1 MRYISTRGRVQ
12 PVGFLDAVM
21 MGLADDGGLLIPES
35 IPDVSDRLE
44 DWRSLDYRQLALEVM
59 RPFIGDIPHGELA
72 ALIERTYGQAF
83 QPDVAP
89 LVQVGDLFVLEL
101 WHGPTLAFKDVA
113 LQFLGNLFEYVLARR
128 GGRLNILGA
137 TSGDTGS
144 AAICGCR
151 GRDGIDVF
159 MMHPHE
165 RISEIQ
171 YRQMTTV
178 ADANV
183 HNIAV
188 KGSFDDCQRIMK
200 QLASDLDF
208 KRHYSLGAVNS
219 VNWARVL
226 AQTVYYFKGVLDV
239 QAATGARAVR
249 VAVPTG
255 NFGNILA
262 GWYAKQMGAPIS
274 QLILATN
281 ENDILA
287 RYFNTGEYSLGRVHQ
302 TLAPAM
308 DIQVASNFE
317 RYLYYRLGC
326 DAARLRELMNRFAQS
341 GAIRPEPDVV
351 GQVDP
356 DIEAGAATRREI
368 LAAIARCYEAH
379 GYLLDPHTA
388 CGFSVAQARV
398 PAVAK
403 ADGSAEGDRADPLLC
418 LATAHPAKFP
428 DAIAQAIGK
437 NVARHPR
444 IDALMDLPTRCEVL
458 PNDPEAVRALII
470 ESVKAP

>member
-12 PVGFLDAVM
+12 PIGFMDAVM

-35 IPDVSDRLE
+35 IPDVSARMD
-44 DWRSLDYRQLALEVM
+44 DWRGLDYRQLALEVM
-59 RPFIGDIPHGELA
+59 RLFIADMPHGDLK

-83 QPDVAP
+83 RPEVAP
-89 LVQVGDLFVLEL
+89 TVQVGDLFVLEL

-113 LQFLGNLFEYVLARR
+113 LQFLGNLFEYILHNR

-151 GRDGIDVF
+151 GRDGIEVF
-159 MMHPHE
+159 MMHPHG
-165 RISEIQ
+165 RISDIQ

-178 ADANV
+178 ADENV

-188 KGSFDDCQRIMK
+188 EGSFDDCQRIMK

-208 KRHYSLGAVNS
+208 KREYSLGAVNS

-226 AQTVYYFKGVLDV
+226 AQTVYYFKGVFDV
-239 QAATGARAVR
+239 QARTGAEAVR

-274 QLILATN
+274 QLVLATN
-281 ENDILA
+281 DNDILA
-287 RYFNTGEYSLGRVHQ
+287 RFFDTGEYALGEVHQ

-326 DAARLRELMNRFAQS
+326 DATRLRDLMRQFAET
-341 GAIRPEPDVV
+341 GAMRPEPGAV

-356 DIEAGAATRREI
+356 DIEGGAATREEI
-368 LAAIARCYEAH
+368 LSAIRRCYEAH
-379 GYLLDPHTA
+379 GYLPDPHTA
-388 CGFSVAQARV
+388 CGFSVSEALI
-398 PAVAK
+398 PAAVG
-403 ADGSAEGDRADPLLC
+403 ADGSARGVHADPLLC
-418 LATAHPAKFP
+418 MATAHPAKFP
-428 DAIAQAIGK
+428 DAIAEAVGK
-437 NVARHPR
+437 DIARHPE
-444 IDALMDLPTRCEVL
+444 IDALMGLPTRCDVL
-458 PNDPEAVRALII
+458 PNDPEAVRALIV
-470 ESVKAP
+470 ESVKRR